1 MYESIYI
8 IYYERTDF
16 SVVTET
22 SLRSETGGVMTIAT
36 AENAL
41 FVRIQRK
48 MQSWYDNVAT
58 VIDNYNQSTARSKRF
73 TCL

>member
-48 MQSWYDNVAT
+48 MQS
-58 VIDNYNQSTARSKRF
+58 
-73 TCL
+73 